1 MEINNK
7 RLSLLVKFIDLAL
20 VLIILSLI
28 FSFAYSVHYAN
39 KFAQLS
45 DRLPVNDKFDGIRN
59 SMSTISY
66 LTISKVIVYRIF
78 LAFILFTIRKIVKS
92 ILNYGVFQEE
102 HAEKIRK
109 IAIYFMGFAGLLLFF
124 NLIVMIAAFNKGNSS
139 ILAASALNLISIF
152 ENYVLTSL
160 IAFGIAEVFIAG
172 MKLKQEQDLT
182 I

>member
-7 RLSLLVKFIDLAL
+7 RLSLLLKFIDIAL
-20 VLIILSLI
+20 VLILLSVI
-28 FSFAYSVHYAN
+28 FSLGYAVYYAD

-45 DRLPVNDKFDGIRN
+45 DRLPSSEKFDGIRN
-59 SMSTISY
+59 SMNIISY
-66 LTISKVIVYRIF
+66 LAMSKVIVYRVF
-78 LAFILFTIRKIVKS
+78 LSIVLFSIRKIVKS
-92 ILNYGVFQEE
+92 ILLYGVFQEE
-102 HAEKIRK
+102 HAERIRK
-109 IAIYFMGFAGLLLFF
+109 IAIYFMCFAGVLLFF
-124 NLIVMIAAFNKGNSS
+124 NLILILAAFNKGNTN
-139 ILAASALNLISIF
+139 ILASSVLNLISIF

>member
-7 RLSLLVKFIDLAL
+7 RLSFLLKFIDIAL
-20 VLIILSLI
+20 VLILLSVI
-28 FSFAYSVHYAN
+28 FSLGYAVYYAV

-45 DRLPVNDKFDGIRN
+45 DRLPSSEKFDGIRN
-59 SMSTISY
+59 SMSIISY
-66 LTISKVIVYRIF
+66 LTMSKVVVYRVF
-78 LAFILFTIRKIVKS
+78 LSIVLFSIRKIVKS
-92 ILNYGVFQEE
+92 ILIYGAFQEE
-102 HAEKIRK
+102 HAERIRK
-109 IAIYFMGFAGLLLFF
+109 IAIYIMCFAGVLLFF
-124 NLIVMIAAFNKGNSS
+124 NLILILAAYNKGNTKILTSS
-139 ILAASALNLISIF
+139 MLSLISIF

>member
-7 RLSLLVKFIDLAL
+7 RLSLLLKFIDIAL
-20 VLIILSLI
+20 VLILLSVI
-28 FSFAYSVHYAN
+28 FSLVYAVYYAD

-45 DRLPVNDKFDGIRN
+45 DRLPSSEKFDGIRN
-59 SMSTISY
+59 SMNIISY
-66 LTISKVIVYRIF
+66 LAMSKVIVYRVF
-78 LAFILFTIRKIVKS
+78 LSIVLFSIRNIVKS
-92 ILNYGVFQEE
+92 ILLYGVFQEE
-102 HAEKIRK
+102 HAERIRK
-109 IAIYFMGFAGLLLFF
+109 IAIYFMCFAGVLLFF
-124 NLIVMIAAFNKGNSS
+124 NLILILAAFNKGNTN
-139 ILAASALNLISIF
+139 ILASSVLNLISIF